1 MLDAFKTLFE
11 SGMISEEVKSD
22 IEKAWNTQLQEQRD
36 IVAAELREEFAQ
48 RYEHDRGVMVEALD
62 KMVTNRL
69 QAELREFAEDR
80 KSAKEAKSKAEEKMK
95 KDSKKMESFVIQ
107 ALAKELKEFH
117 SERQKVSENF
127 GKLEAFVVEA
137 LATEI
142 SEFAT
147 DKKDLVDTKVRLVR
161 EAKTKF
167 EDIKKRFIERSA
179 KIVEN
184 TVKDTITK
192 ELSQLKEDINIARQ
206 NNFGRKLFE
215 AFSNEF
221 QTSYLNANSETAR
234 LLKIVDKHAKELA
247 ETQRIAEERGQLV
260 ESLTRKVKVSQ
271 ELAERSK
278 TMQELLHPLTGDK
291 RAVMESLLETV
302 QTSKLTESFDKY
314 LPAVMEG
321 KAQIKASKQ
330 ALNESKAEV
339 TGDKQARKTAVAE
352 DPSSIDNL
360 IDIRKLAGLK
370 N

>member
-1 MLDAFKTLFE
+1 
-11 SGMISEEVKSD
+11 
-22 IEKAWNTQLQEQRD
+22 
-36 IVAAELREEFAQ
+36 
-48 RYEHDRGVMVEALD
+48 MVEALD
-62 KMVTNRL
+62 KMVNDRL
-69 QAELREFAEDR
+69 QTELVEFAGDR
-80 KSAKEAKSKAEEKMK
+80 KAAKEAKAKAEEKMK
-95 KDSKKMESFVIQ
+95 KDSKKMESFVIH

-117 SERQKVSENF
+117 SEREKVSENF

-137 LATEI
+137 LAKEI

-147 DKKDLVDTKVRLVR
+147 DKQDLVDTKVRLVR

-167 EDIKKRFIERSA
+167 EDIKNRFIERSA

-184 TVKDTITK
+184 TVKGTITK
-192 ELSQLKEDINIARQ
+192 ELSQLKEDIHIARQ

-215 AFSNEF
+215 AFSTEF

-234 LLKIVDKHAKELA
+234 LLKIVDKTAKDLEEA
-247 ETQRIAEERGQLV
+247 RRVADERGQIV
-260 ESLTRKVKVSQ
+260 ESLARKVRVAQDLS
-271 ELAERSK
+271 ERTS

-302 QTSKLTESFDKY
+302 QTNKLTEAFDKY

-321 KAQIKASKQ
+321 KAHIKANKQ
-330 ALNESKAEV
+330 ALTESKAEV
-339 TGDKQARKTAVAE
+339 TGNKTARKAPVAE

-370 N
+370 I